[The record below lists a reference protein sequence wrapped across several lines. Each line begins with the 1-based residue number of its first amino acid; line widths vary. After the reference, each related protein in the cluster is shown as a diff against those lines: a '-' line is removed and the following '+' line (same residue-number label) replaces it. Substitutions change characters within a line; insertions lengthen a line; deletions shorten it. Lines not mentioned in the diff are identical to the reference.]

1 MSKLVE
7 LLEMCY
13 KIAKYSLRLKSK
25 CVELQKTYFKI
36 AKMSLCPMAKYRK

>member
-1 MSKLVE
+1 MEEFVE

-13 KIAKYSLRLKSK
+13 KIAKCSLRLFAF
-25 CVELQKTYFKI
+25 VELQKTCFKI